1 MVYSKLIIDQ
11 KYRNTNN
18 WKLPEDEF
26 NKIFKRFK
34 DGKGIQNV
42 QGFRWKSK
50 YSGSTNINDAAF
62 IVIVTN
68 FNEKEWPDQLDYET
82 GIFTY
87 FGDNRKGGSDLHST
101 LGNEYLKN
109 TFDLIHLHNNRYD
122 IAPILLFQSIKEH
135 KHYMKF
141 LGLLAPGAA
150 DVLPI
155 EDLIAVWRVEKVNR
169 FQNYRS
175 IFTILKE
182 AEIDLKWLDDI
193 CQGVNPVSSIYCPK
207 SWKVWVDE
215 NVYTP
220 LECETT
226 KSIRKLKEQ
235 TRNPEEQDI
244 INEILDL
251 TDREFEFA
259 AKEILKLTD
268 PHLFDLEVTRSVKD
282 KGIDIIGKYKIGYK
296 EYSYCLRAIG
306 EAKRWRKKGVNSK
319 EFLRLISRMTKD
331 TIAFF
336 VTTSYF
342 GEAPQKEIIEDDR
355 PIILI
360 CGKDIANILMDKNL
374 AGKGYEKELK
384 EWLEKIKTE
393 SKIQDQKS
401 Y

>member
-1 MVYSKLIIDQ
+1 MDFSKLIIDK

-18 WKLPEDEF
+18 WKLPQDEF
-26 NKIFKRFK
+26 NKIFKRFR

-50 YSGSTNINDAAF
+50 YAGPTNIHGAAF

-68 FNEKEWPDQLDYET
+68 FNEKEWPDELDYET

-87 FGDNRKGGSDLHST
+87 FGDNRKGGDVLHST
-101 LGNEYLKN
+101 PGNGYLKN
-109 TFDLIHLHNNRYD
+109 TFDLIHLYKNRFD
-122 IAPILLFQSIKEH
+122 IAPILLFQSVKEN

-150 DVLPI
+150 DFRPT
-155 EDLIAVWRVEKVNR
+155 EDLIAVWRVEKENR
-169 FQNYRS
+169 YQNYRS

-182 AEIDLKWLDDI
+182 EEIDLKWLDDL
-193 CQGVNPVSSIYCPK
+193 CQGVKPASSIYCPEA
-207 SWKVWVDE
+207 WRLWVDK

-220 LECETT
+220 LECESTNH
-226 KSIRKLKEQ
+226 IRTMKEQ
-235 TRNPEEQDI
+235 TPNSEEQKI
-244 INEILDL
+244 INYILNL

-268 PHLFDLEVTRSVKD
+268 PHLYDLKVTRRVKD
-282 KGIDIIGKYKIGYK
+282 KGIDIIGKYKIGHK
-296 EYSYCLRAIG
+296 KYSYSLRAIG
-306 EAKRWRKKGVNSK
+306 EAKRWKKSVNSR

-331 TIAFF
+331 TIGFF

-342 GEAPQKEIIEDDR
+342 GEAPQEEIIEDDR

-360 CGKDIANILMDKNL
+360 CGKDIANILIDKNL
-374 AGKGYEKELK
+374 AGKGYEIEFK

-393 SKIQDQKS
+393 AK
-401 Y
+401 